1 MDDATTIRPAS
12 IGSPRYNED
21 DVRATRALRDWLV
34 DQRPADVP
42 WRPAVLE
49 QRSSPMPQLDARIE
63 ALHAFGP
70 GTVEHLM
77 GDLLGYWRRERQVVN
92 ADCLPPVDRATTST
106 SSSRCRRSPG

>member
-1 MDDATTIRPAS
+1 MLGTDEPDAA
-12 IGSPRYNED
+12 
-21 DVRATRALRDWLV
+21 
-34 DQRPADVP
+34 
-42 WRPAVLE
+42 
-49 QRSSPMPQLDARIE
+49 LDARIE

-92 ADCLPPVDRATTST
+92 ADAYRLSIAPTTPT